1 MKSKLLALSLLPLC
15 LSLSCC
21 DSVNKGDYSNRQC
34 IFEFVNKETN
44 MCDQKPYSCY
54 LTKGD
59 TLAYVYFYFIE
70 HDFLGYWEI
79 QYQKDKNSNPKGGIG
94 GYPLD
99 TFDEK
104 VMTYSYDNYYLKLND
119 LDNHTFETIDK
130 RG

>member
-21 DSVNKGDYSNRQC
+21 DAVNKGDYSNRVC
-34 IFEFVNKETN
+34 IFYFYNKETN
-44 MCDQKPYSCY
+44 KLDLEPYSCY
-54 LTKGD
+54 LTNG
-59 TLAYVYFYFIE
+59 TGNYYAYFYFIE

-79 QYQKDKNSNPKGGIG
+79 QCQKDENAESQTT

-99 TFDEK
+99 YFDEK
-104 VMTYSYDNYYLKLND
+104 TFTYSYDKYYLHFIDYDND
-119 LDNHTFETIDK
+119 TYEIIDK

>member
-21 DSVNKGDYSNRQC
+21 DSVNKGDYSKRQC
-34 IFEFVNKETN
+34 IFYFYNRETK
-44 MCDQKPYSCY
+44 MCNGSSY

-59 TLAYVYFYFIE
+59 TLGYVYFYFIE
-70 HDFLGYWEI
+70 HDFLGYWELQFQRDESSKRDDI
-79 QYQKDKNSNPKGGIG
+79 

-99 TFDEK
+99 YFDETTI
-104 VMTYSYDNYYLKLND
+104 TYNYDNYYLELND
-119 LDNHTFETIDK
+119 LDNRTYEKIDK